1 MVTDDA
7 DLDDVVETDGRIND
21 NHRTNRN
28 LFRLT
33 ISNLQTQEAAVN
45 PPVGIP
51 AAPLPAAAMV
61 SAV

>member
-21 NHRTNRN
+21 NHRTNQN
-28 LFRLT
+28 LYRLT
-33 ISNLQTQEAAVN
+33 ISNLQTQEAAAN
-45 PPVGIP
+45 PPAGIP
-51 AAPLPAAAMV
+51 AALAPAAAMV